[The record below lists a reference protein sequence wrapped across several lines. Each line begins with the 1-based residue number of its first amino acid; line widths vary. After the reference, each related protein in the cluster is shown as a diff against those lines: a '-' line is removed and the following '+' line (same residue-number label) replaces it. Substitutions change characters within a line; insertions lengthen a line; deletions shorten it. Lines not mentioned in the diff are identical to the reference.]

1 MKKENT
7 RIKIMLAMAFVL
19 PMLVSSCNDGPELP
33 DTRSYNTPIL
43 FETENMT
50 WLTEYD
56 MVNNIYTTTITSGEI
71 NYAVKSGEDV
81 PEGLIVTQVI
91 KDQDGKTKYLDV
103 DKIKE
108 LVESGN
114 GFYEYEVEL
123 LKFVHAEKGKLNI
136 FLEDSDDD
144 EDYEYS
150 HYYIVLESEDKKFG
164 TQIKIDDRI
173 LLYTGISPLI
183 IDLSGIKYPS
193 KRHYDPSTGY
203 YNGYEYSIWLPGDE
217 CELELPTAADCYIYT
232 ISLYGLLDS
241 EEEILYQFK
250 YNYDLPQ
257 TDESNQPLT
266 EVLTEA
272 GEFRFVKFDKDDFAL
287 KCKIFENQSGQER
300 KISIRMQASYGTA
313 VLNFIQAAK

>member
-1 MKKENT
+1 MKKFKF
-7 RIKIMLAMAFVL
+7 ILIMAML

-203 YNGYEYSIWLPGDE
+203 YNGYEYSIWLPGEE
-217 CELELPTAADCYIYT
+217 CELELPIKATGYYVT
-232 ISLYGLLDS
+232 TVSLFSPVDS
-241 EEEILYQFK
+241 EGEILYQFK

-257 TDESNQPLT
+257 THESNQPPKEVFT
-266 EVLTEA
+266 EC
-272 GEFRFVKFDKDDFAL
+272 GEFRYVESDSSESVL
-287 KCKIFENQSGQER
+287 KCRIFENSQGQER
-300 KISIRMQASYGTA
+300 KISAKMSSPYGLA
-313 VLNFIQAAK
+313 VVNFIQAAK